1 MSHNVQDQTNRI
13 YGLAALAGTIY
24 GAFLSSQFFGGS
36 WVALG
41 IGAFIGLAILSPAFA
56 QMALITAGNLMGL
69 SGIGPTWTEHH
80 ERRAQRIATILLV
93 LIIASGIFGL
103 LFASAPL

>member
-1 MSHNVQDQTNRI
+1 MSHNVQGQTNRI

-24 GAFLSSQFFGGS
+24 GAFLSGQLFGGS

-41 IGAFIGLAILSPAFA
+41 LGAFIGLAILSPVFA
-56 QMALITAGNLMGL
+56 QMALITAGVLMGM
-69 SGIGPTWTEHH
+69 SGIIGPTWTEHH
-80 ERRAQRIATILLV
+80 ERLAQRIATILLV

-103 LFASAPL
+103 LFAL